1 MDSDTVG
8 RSHRNPLVGRTSE
21 LEMLRQ
27 LLFVSQRDSEVRL
40 VKSQSAA
47 AIPLDTLRRP
57 QCMVL
62 MGEAGIGKTRLAE
75 ELSREVQERGWI
87 VAWSRSYA
95 QESTIPYRLWIDIL
109 RGLINSDPWQKEVL
123 SEQPLIYARLAVLLP
138 ELYERLPGVTAPA
151 SQLAGQE
158 QQSLWEA
165 VLELFKMAIE
175 RIPLLVVLD
184 DLQWADASSCELLA
198 YLARRLSGYPI
209 VFLGTCRE
217 VELAPKHPLRPLIAH
232 MQREHTISTLQIQPL
247 SDAAINL
254 LIANTQLPEKAV
266 QDVRR
271 QAAGNPFFA
280 EELAYSYSVLSSAKA
295 EHTPARTKNSSL
307 PLSIAAALDQR
318 MSKLSRDC
326 QQLLGNAAVLGGS
339 FEFSLIRSMESSG
352 STPIDEDTVL
362 DLLDEALQA
371 GVLTEEGR
379 GTRINY
385 HFWQPLLVSHLYEGL
400 SATRRAQLHKRAADI
415 VRKFYA
421 KREEE
426 GAATITHHLVQ
437 GGAEAQEIVYYATL
451 AGDRAYSLSA
461 YPEAE
466 RYYRIASE
474 HVRMVNMQAASLED
488 RARLAYLLEQLGECI
503 RIQGNYQEAR
513 QVYERLLQERGAR
526 QEHDTPAEAQREAQI
541 DALLWSEVGW
551 TWYYAGDYAHTRQY
565 CERGEEVLREAG
577 VIGGPA
583 WARLYFQHSYILWQE
598 GKYDEARQAAD
609 EALRLFE
616 EMLPRRQS
624 QAGFDAPLTRMRHTL
639 VGDPV
644 DLARTHRLL
653 GALANSVGQL
663 TEALTHFNTALAI
676 LEEHDHK
683 REVAHVSCNVGYV
696 HLQKAEHEQ
705 ARPFFRRSLS
715 LAEQIGDVPLTAVIY
730 SNLGVL
736 AGRTG
741 DLQEAENWLK
751 RSLILAEQ
759 TNDQVYLST
768 WHAELAAVY
777 QDQGRLAE
785 AGMCIGRALMIGRA
799 MGNAPCIGYA
809 LVALGNLRI
818 VQAQEAGE
826 NERRPYG
833 HGRHGRRRYLARA
846 NNTLQ
851 RALTFDRLEAGARN
865 RGQLALAQVNFL
877 RGDTESA
884 WVQALHAL
892 KKARQYELT
901 WLAARS
907 LPLLGDIL
915 AAQGQKLDAYQHFE
929 QALQIFRA
937 CAMRLETARTLQS
950 YALVLLQEDED
961 IEMSHQRALGYL
973 QEALQMCSECHAAID
988 QRRIEGII
996 FSRDA

>member
-1 MDSDTVG
+1 MDSNTIG

-27 LLFVSQRDSEVRL
+27 LFLVSQRGSEARL
-40 VKSQSAA
+40 IKSQSAA

-75 ELSREVQERGWI
+75 EMSREVQERGWT

-95 QESTIPYRLWIDIL
+95 QESTIPYRLWIEIL
-109 RGLINSDPWQKEVL
+109 RGLINSDPWTKQELNEHPVV
-123 SEQPLIYARLAVLLP
+123 YARLAVLLP
-138 ELYERLPGVTAPA
+138 ELYEGLPKVVTPS

-158 QQSLWEA
+158 QQGLWEA
-165 VLELFKMAIE
+165 ILELFKMAIE
-175 RIPLLVVLD
+175 RTALLVVLD

-198 YLARRLSGYPI
+198 YLVRRLSGYSI

-232 MQREHTISTLQIQPL
+232 MQREHTISTLQIRPL
-247 SDAAINL
+247 NDVAIST
-254 LIANTQLPEKAV
+254 LIANTQLPEKAIE
-266 QDVRR
+266 DIRR

-280 EELAYSYSVLSSAKA
+280 EELAYSYNVTSSAKA
-295 EHTPARTKNSSL
+295 EHMPVRIKNSSL
-307 PLSIAAALDQR
+307 PRSIAAALDQR
-318 MSKLSRDC
+318 MSKLSKDC
-326 QQLLGNAAVLGGS
+326 QHLLGNAAVLGGS
-339 FEFSLIRSMESSG
+339 FEFSFIRSMESSG
-352 STPIDEDTVL
+352 STPSDEDTVL

-400 SATRRAQLHKRAADI
+400 SATKRAQLHRRAADI
-415 VRKFYA
+415 LRKSYA
-421 KREEE
+421 NREEE
-426 GAATITHHLVQ
+426 GAATVTHHLVQ
-437 GGAEAQEIVYYATL
+437 GGAEARQIVHYATL

-466 RYYRIASE
+466 RYYRVASDN
-474 HVRMVNMQAASLED
+474 VQMANVQNTRAVGMED
-488 RARLAYLLEQLGECI
+488 RVRLAYLLEQLGECI

-513 QVYERLLQERGAR
+513 HVYEQLLQERGTR
-526 QEHDTPAEAQREAQI
+526 QEHETPAEAQREAQI

-551 TWYYAGDYAHTRQY
+551 TWYYTGDYAHTRQY
-565 CERGEEVLREAG
+565 CERGEDVLREAG
-577 VIGGPA
+577 VVGGPA
-583 WARLYFQHSYILWQE
+583 WARLYFQRSYILWQE
-598 GKYDEARQAAD
+598 GKYDEARQTAV

-616 EMLPRRQS
+616 EMLPKRQG
-624 QAGFDAPLTRMRHTL
+624 QVGFVAPLTRMRRTL
-639 VGDPV
+639 EGDAV

-705 ARPFFRRSLS
+705 ARPFLRRSLS

-741 DLQEAENWLK
+741 ELQEAEDWLK
-751 RSLILAEQ
+751 RSLALAEQ

-768 WHAELAAVY
+768 WNAELAAVY

-785 AGMCIGRALMIGRA
+785 AGACIGRALVIGRA
-799 MGNAPCIGYA
+799 MRNDPCIGYA

-818 VQAQEAGE
+818 AQAQEAGE
-826 NERRPYG
+826 DEPRPYG
-833 HGRHGRRRYLARA
+833 DGRHGRGRYLARA
-846 NNTLQ
+846 NKTLQ
-851 RALTFDRLEAGARN
+851 RALTFDGLEAGARN
-865 RGQLALAQVNFL
+865 RGQLASAQVNFL
-877 RGDTESA
+877 QGDTERA
-884 WVQALHAL
+884 RIQALHAL
-892 KKARQYELT
+892 EKARQYELT
-901 WLAARS
+901 WLVARS
-907 LPLLGDIL
+907 HHLLGNIL
-915 AAQGQKLDAYQHFE
+915 AAQGQKLEAYLQFE
-929 QALQIFRA
+929 QALQIFRT

-950 YALVLLQEDED
+950 YALVLLQVDED
-961 IEMSHQRALGYL
+961 TGTSHQRALSYL
-973 QEALQMCSECHAAID
+973 QEALQISRECHAVLD
-988 QRRIEGII
+988 RWRIEGINLV
-996 FSRDA
+996 